1 MTLSPTPSQ
10 CGSSAPVGAGALAY
24 GNALTQAGGN
34 EIECL
39 ARQADDA
46 AIHVALYDSPAYD
59 LKVPPLAV
67 SRLSVHLT
75 PAFATGALDGERLVT
90 YRAPRHSVYLTPAH
104 APSQWSKDRPSRHV
118 NIYFNNAAFGGEGP
132 AQGQLGEAAAAR
144 INAALVRVLPGVR
157 GIADGLAAELRDPTP
172 FSAEAADCL
181 ARLMLV
187 QVARAQLQLRE
198 ARSAISPVM
207 LKRLQDYV
215 QANLAKRILVGQMAA
230 VVGMSV
236 NRFAQAYTA
245 QTGQSP
251 HQFVLTQRL
260 ELAASLLA
268 RTRMPLAEVAVA
280 CGFAS
285 QQHLTN
291 TMRTK
296 TGTTPAR
303 YRSDA
308 GRENVTAG

>member
-1 MTLSPTPSQ
+1 MPQSPAPSQ
-10 CGSSAPVGAGALAY
+10 RESSAPVGAGALAY
-24 GNALTQAGGN
+24 GKAIAQAGGN

-39 ARQADDA
+39 ASQADDDA
-46 AIHVALYDSPAYD
+46 VYVALYDSPAYD
-59 LKVPPLAV
+59 LKVSPLEV

-75 PAFATGALDGERLVT
+75 PAVATGALDSDRLVT

-118 NIYFNNAAFGGEGP
+118 NIYFKSAAFGGEGP
-132 AQGQLGEAAAAR
+132 AAGRLDEAAAAC
-144 INAALVRVLPGVR
+144 INAALVRVLPGIR
-157 GIADGLAAELRDPTP
+157 DIADSLAAELSDPNP
-172 FSAEAADCL
+172 LSVEAVDCL

-187 QVARAQLQLRE
+187 QVARAQLQLQK
-198 ARSAISPVM
+198 ARSPITPVM
-207 LKRLQDYV
+207 LKLIQDFV
-215 QANLAKRILVGQMAA
+215 QANLAEQILVGQMAA

-236 NRFAQAYTA
+236 NRFAHAYTT

-268 RTRMPLAEVAVA
+268 RTRMPLAEIAVA

-291 TMRTK
+291 TMRAK

-308 GRENVTAG
+308 SRQSVVAG